1 MINSLKCS
9 CPLLSRGCTWLGTL
23 GNCEDHLDKC
33 GYVYESCKLECG
45 VVLGRGEL
53 EMHEKEKCPQRKV
66 ECNHCM
72 REFKSCELTEHL
84 ERCPKMKVLCDLC
97 DIQITREEIE
107 KHLKYDCGMVR
118 EVCGLGCGVTLT
130 RNKLVFHVKDACIQR
145 EIHCEHCEECVKY
158 CDMSTHLDECPNVT
172 VACDLCG
179 IEKYR
184 KDIPLHVKDHCLEN
198 EIECI
203 FVKYKCLERMKRKH
217 LDKHVEEKQGKH
229 LGLTL
234 TAIEDLISSQTKELD
249 KVNESVEKQNKQINK
264 QNEIIEQHSKEIN
277 KQNEII
283 DQHRK
288 EINKLNEV
296 VKYQN
301 EEIDKM
307 RTEKTITSQRI
318 KLLYS
323 ITDTTIITW
332 KIDVTN
338 PIRIYGLYRSSE
350 SKQYEMAGCRFGFKF
365 RFQKRQ
371 LLIVFPAT
379 PWNRCDNP
387 FIAKC
392 NIIFTNYT
400 IDCGK
405 VEVNQ
410 KDLARGCER
419 TITSFSEED
428 IKKYSEPNNPS
439 GLGKTLT
446 LEIIFT
452 MQ

>member
-1 MINSLKCS
+1 M
-9 CPLLSRGCTWLGTL
+9 
-23 GNCEDHLDKC
+23 
-33 GYVYESCKLECG
+33 
-45 VVLGRGEL
+45 
-53 EMHEKEKCPQRKV
+53 
-66 ECNHCM
+66 
-72 REFKSCELTEHL
+72 
-84 ERCPKMKVLCDLC
+84 
-97 DIQITREEIE
+97 
-107 KHLKYDCGMVR
+107 
-118 EVCGLGCGVTLT
+118 TLT

-145 EIHCEHCEECVKY
+145 EIYCEHCEECAKY
-158 CDMSTHLDECPNVT
+158 CDMSTHLEECPNVT
-172 VACDLCG
+172 IACDLCG

-203 FVKYKCLERMKRKH
+203 FVKYKCLERMKRKD

-249 KVNESVEKQNKQINK
+249 KLNESVEKQNK
-264 QNEIIEQHSKEIN
+264 H
-277 KQNEII
+277 I

-288 EINKLNEV
+288 EINKLNED

-318 KLLYS
+318 ELLYS

-332 KIDVTN
+332 EIENVTN
-338 PIRIYGLYRSSE
+338 QRMHGFSNRSSVSE
-350 SKQYEMAGCRFGFKF
+350 QYEMAGYRFSFKF
-365 RFQKRQ
+365 RLRRQ
-371 LLIVFPAT
+371 LFIVFPAT
-379 PWNRCDNP
+379 PWNRCNNP

-392 NIIFTNYT
+392 NIVLLTNYT

-419 TITSFSEED
+419 KITSFSEED
-428 IKKYSEPNNPS
+428 IKKYSEPNYAS